1 MHLGRS
7 NRPITSQHLLL
18 HLLGGMNTRKKS
30 RVCIYFKTCD
40 IFGCSVEVEMKD
52 GFLKLPFIAAFLCD
66 HIHWFRHI
74 FNSSRCCPTQRVRFH
89 LQYPEGSRQANCTFY
104 WRKSYFLNFRVS
116 HPIAPL
122 TVCAL
127 LSIKVCVISSSNTSK
142 HVAFKVKLC
151 FIRRALH
158 CSAYLL
164 KIPTL
169 LHFTICRTW
178 ERSSRKK

>member
-7 NRPITSQHLLL
+7 NRQSHRSSYRNEHTKEI
-18 HLLGGMNTRKKS
+18 KS
-30 RVCIYFKTCD
+30 SFAFISRRAICLVATY
-40 IFGCSVEVEMKD
+40 VEVEMKG

-66 HIHWFRHI
+66 WFRHI

-142 HVAFKVKLC
+142 HVAFKAKLC

-158 CSAYLL
+158 CSAYLW
-164 KIPTL
+164 KMPTL